1 MKVIAEQPYV
11 KVERQIKSVEL
22 IRMEH
27 RRTIYLYD
35 HRIVTEHREFP
46 IKDVLDI
53 SYRFIGGDGGLLYL
67 HTSHGVYSYIV
78 KSSPEDF
85 VQTCKKHI
93 ASYPH
98 I

>member
-1 MKVIAEQPYV
+1 MKVIAKQPYV

-22 IRMEH
+22 IRIEH

-35 HRIVTEHREFP
+35 NRIVTEHREFP

-53 SYRFIGGDGGLLYL
+53 SYRFIGDGGLLYL
-67 HTSHGVYSYIV
+67 HTSRGVYSYNV

-85 VQTCKKHI
+85 VQACKKHI

-98 I
+98 S